1 MKPVSSRELRRRT
14 HERYGIASL
23 AEITLVSTGEVLD
36 GLVSNVSQGGVGV
49 YLEHPV
55 PEGIDVRIR
64 LAFLQT
70 NGNQEITEIIPG
82 RVVWVRPLHKIYVAG
97 IQFTALDP
105 ERHRVL
111 LQVLD
116 QAAGPSH

>member
-1 MKPVSSRELRRRT
+1 MKDSPSKDLKRRT

-49 YLEHPV
+49 YLEQPV
-55 PEGIDVRIR
+55 PEGVEVRIR

-82 RVVWVRPLHKIYVAG
+82 RVVWVRTLHRVYVAG
-97 IQFTALDP
+97 IQFTTLDP
-105 ERHRVL
+105 DRHKAL
-111 LQVLD
+111 FQVLD
-116 QAAGPSH
+116 EASGPPH